1 MVFISQN
8 LPCLMVELNTTFEMY
23 TMYKIKTCILYRGNQ
38 KSFTVEAVFV
48 QSGYKVYRF
57 ERISVL

>member
-1 MVFISQN
+1 
-8 LPCLMVELNTTFEMY
+8 MVELNTTFEMY